1 MAIAQRTAKAL
12 AHPLRVVSTYGK
24 GSMFS
29 IQVPFGDD
37 ALKPKH
43 DRNIQLSANHYQL
56 KGFRVLVIDNDLSIQ
71 QGMHAMLTLW
81 GCDVYCAASA
91 QQAVNIVE
99 SLSMETLPQLILAD
113 YHLDQNYLGTDAIV
127 EIRQFMRQKMQV
139 SIGKVIEQEVP
150 AIVITADQS
159 HQMRELTKAS
169 GFGLIH
175 KPIKPAVLRKFI
187 NRLG

>member
-1 MAIAQRTAKAL
+1 M
-12 AHPLRVVSTYGK
+12 STYGK

-81 GCDVYCAASA
+81 GCDVYCAASV

-127 EIRQFMRQKMQV
+127 EIRQFMRQKMQA
-139 SIGKVIEQEVP
+139 SIGKVVEQEVP

-187 NRLG
+187 NF